1 MTMKDVIL
9 RNTLAEQYICAARKT
24 FRTEVFAKGDSNSK
38 MLIGHI
44 SDIHSDHVCLQNAMD
59 LFEYYKPECVVSTGD
74 NVYWN
79 MSEDHHYIANAFSQ
93 SDIPAYICVGNHDTF
108 MDKPST
114 ILPRHECGVLLRNEN
129 GVPLTNE
136 YLHQIYVEEMK
147 NVKGDEDKAGYFYVD
162 FENRGVRLIVL
173 NDYEYYHEN
182 CKIRNKYAILE
193 KQVNWLIGVLKD
205 AADKNY
211 GVLIADHEGPGKI
224 KMGGN
229 KFCQREVNFPFGVP
243 KLKNPNTDLIC
254 DIVDAFKH
262 AKKLEQ
268 TYHYVISDQTVSVNC
283 AFEKPGEFI
292 AYLSGHEHGDLTGYL
307 EKYPDQLSINMPASC
322 CDLPF
327 YQNNVG
333 ETSSDLPRIPGTVS
347 EDCINFYIIDREK
360 KEITIVRAGACVTDQ
375 LEQRLFERLSY

>member
-1 MTMKDVIL
+1 MKDVVT
-9 RNTLAEQYICAARKT
+9 RNTLAEQYICGARKA
-24 FRTEVFAKGDSNSK
+24 FRPGVFEHSDSNSK
-38 MLIGHI
+38 MLIGHF
-44 SDIHSDHVCLQNAMD
+44 SDIHGDLVCFQNAMD
-59 LFEYYKPECVVSTGD
+59 LFEHYKPEFVVSTGD

-93 SDIPAYICVGNHDTF
+93 SDIPAYICIGNHDTF

-136 YLHQIYVEEMK
+136 YLHQVYVEEMK
-147 NVKGDEDKAGYFYVD
+147 NVKGDADKAGYFYVD
-162 FENRGVRLIVL
+162 FEKRGVRLIVL

-193 KQVNWLIGVLKD
+193 KQINWLIGVLKD
-205 AADKNY
+205 AAEKNY

-224 KMGGN
+224 KMGEN
-229 KFCQREVNFPFGVP
+229 KFCQRANPHPWGIP
-243 KLKNPNTDLIC
+243 KYESPNTDIIC

-262 AKKLEQ
+262 AKSLKQDYYYVLSEQ
-268 TYHYVISDQTVSVNC
+268 TVTVDC
-283 AFEKPGEFI
+283 KFEQPGEFI
-292 AYLSGHEHGDLTGYL
+292 AYLSGHYHVDNVGYL
-307 EKYPDQLSINMPASC
+307 EKFPDQLSLNMPASC

-333 ETSSDLPRIPGTVS
+333 ETASDLPRIPGTVS

-360 KEITIVRAGACVTDQ
+360 KELTIVRAGANINDN
-375 LEQRLFERLSY
+375 LEQRLVERLHY